1 MIDVHEKHSLPALAV
16 VAALVVICAP
26 RLARCD
32 DAKVVPV
39 GPDTYELTMAPHKPV
54 DTDFERVLD
63 RASRQAAN
71 YCARMKRTVVIRD
84 SSINAEAPTRLRF
97 SCVPK
102 D

>member
-1 MIDVHEKHSLPALAV
+1 MTDVHEKHSPPALAV
-16 VAALVVICAP
+16 LAALVMICAP
-26 RLARCD
+26 RFARCD
-32 DAKVVPV
+32 DAKVVSV

-84 SSINAEAPTRLRF
+84 SSVNAEAPTRLRF